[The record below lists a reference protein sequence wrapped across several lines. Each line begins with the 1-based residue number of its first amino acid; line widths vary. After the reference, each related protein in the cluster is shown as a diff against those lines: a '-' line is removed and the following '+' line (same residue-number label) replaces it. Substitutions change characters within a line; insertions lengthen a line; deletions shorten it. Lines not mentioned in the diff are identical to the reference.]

1 VAEPIRERPFT
12 DFTTTMTDILQAL
25 LSGLA
30 LGGVYA
36 LVALGFSITQLTT
49 KTLNFGQG
57 EFLMAGALV
66 AVSAL
71 ALVSG
76 KGGAALA
83 AVDVSIVRYAMAI
96 LVVLGSMGA
105 LGVLMFFTAVRPFV
119 RPGAAGGG
127 MSWIM
132 STIGFGILLQNAA
145 LMLWGPGTLVLP
157 SPLGE
162 SVLRIGGA
170 GIRAQ
175 ELLVIGVSALVVVV
189 LDHVMRRTRVGKAV
203 RAVAANPDAA
213 SLMGIDVRAFVIGAF
228 VLSSA
233 LAGLAGVLI
242 APITTASAFM
252 GLTIALKAF
261 SAAIL
266 GGLTSPRGCIA
277 GGFILGLLEAGV
289 GLWRDEWRE
298 ISMFVLI
305 ILVLVLRPSGLFGR
319 VAFEKV

>member
-1 VAEPIRERPFT
+1 
-12 DFTTTMTDILQAL
+12 MTDILQAL

-36 LVALGFSITQLTT
+36 LVALGFSITQTT
-49 KTLNFGQG
+49 TRTLNFGQG

-76 KGGAALA
+76 KGGAPLA
-83 AVDVSIVRYAMAI
+83 SLDVTIGRYALAI
-96 LVVLGSMGA
+96 LVVLGLLAA
-105 LGVLMFFTAVRPFV
+105 LGVLMFMTAVRPFV
-119 RPGAAGGG
+119 NKGG

-132 STIGFGILLQNAA
+132 STIGFGILLQNTA
-145 LMLWGPGTLVLP
+145 LMIWGPGTLVLP

-162 SVLRIGGA
+162 SVIRIGGA

-175 ELLVIGVSALVVVV
+175 ELLVIAVSGLVVLV
-189 LDHVMRRTRVGKAV
+189 LDHVLRRTRIGKAV

-213 SLMGIDVRAFVIGAF
+213 ALMGIDVRAFVVGAF

-233 LAGLAGVLI
+233 LAGLAGVLV

-252 GLTIALKAF
+252 GLGIALKAF

-277 GGFILGLLEAGV
+277 GGFILGCLEAGV

-305 ILVLVLRPSGLFGR
+305 IGVLVLRPSGLFGR
-319 VAFEKV
+319 AEFEKV

>member
-1 VAEPIRERPFT
+1 
-12 DFTTTMTDILQAL
+12 MTDILQAL

-36 LVALGFSITQLTT
+36 LVALGFSITQTT
-49 KTLNFGQG
+49 TRTLNFGQG

-76 KGGAALA
+76 KAGAPLA
-83 AVDVSIVRYAMAI
+83 SVDVTIGRYALAI
-96 LVVLGSMGA
+96 LVVLGFLAA
-105 LGVLMFFTAVRPFV
+105 LGVLMFLAAVRPFV
-119 RPGAAGGG
+119 NKGG

-132 STIGFGILLQNAA
+132 STIGFGILLQNTA
-145 LMLWGPGTLVLP
+145 LMIWGPGTLVLP

-162 SVLRIGGA
+162 SVIRIGGA

-175 ELLVIGVSALVVVV
+175 ELLVIAVSGLVVLV
-189 LDHVMRRTRVGKAV
+189 LDHVLRRTRIGKAV
-203 RAVAANPDAA
+203 RAVAANPEAA
-213 SLMGIDVRAFVIGAF
+213 ALMGIDVRAFVVGAF

-233 LAGLAGVLI
+233 LAGLAGVLV
-242 APITTASAFM
+242 APIITASAFI
-252 GLTIALKAF
+252 GLGIALKAF

-277 GGFILGLLEAGV
+277 GGFILGCLEAGV

-305 ILVLVLRPSGLFGR
+305 IGVLVLRPSGLFGR
-319 VAFEKV
+319 VEFEKV

>member
-1 VAEPIRERPFT
+1 
-12 DFTTTMTDILQAL
+12 MTDILQAL

-36 LVALGFSITQLTT
+36 LVALGFSITQTTT

-71 ALVSG
+71 ALVGG
-76 KGGAALA
+76 KGGAPLSSMDVTIGRYALA
-83 AVDVSIVRYAMAI
+83 M
-96 LVVLGSMGA
+96 LVVLVFLAG
-105 LGVLMFFTAVRPFV
+105 LGVLVFLTAVRPFV
-119 RPGAAGGG
+119 NKGGTSGG

-132 STIGFGILLQNAA
+132 STIGFGILLQNTA
-145 LMLWGPGTLVLP
+145 LMIWGPGTLVLP

-162 SVLRIGGA
+162 SVIRIGGA

-175 ELLVIGVSALVVVV
+175 ELLVIAVSGAVVLV
-189 LDHVMRRTRVGKAV
+189 LDHVLRRTRIGKAV

-213 SLMGIDVRAFVIGAF
+213 ALMGIDVRAFVVGAF

-233 LAGLAGVLI
+233 LAGLAGVLV

-252 GLTIALKAF
+252 GLGIALKAF

-277 GGFILGLLEAGV
+277 GGFILGCLEAGV

-305 ILVLVLRPSGLFGR
+305 IVVLVLRPSGLFGR
-319 VAFEKV
+319 AEFEKV

>member
-1 VAEPIRERPFT
+1 
-12 DFTTTMTDILQAL
+12 MTDILQAL

-36 LVALGFSITQLTT
+36 LVALGFSITQTT
-49 KTLNFGQG
+49 TRTLNFGQG
-57 EFLMAGALV
+57 EFLMGGALV

-71 ALVSG
+71 ALLSG
-76 KGGAALA
+76 KGGAPLASVDVTIGRYALA
-83 AVDVSIVRYAMAI
+83 M
-96 LVVLGSMGA
+96 LVVLGFLGA
-105 LGVLMFFTAVRPFV
+105 LGVLMFLTAVRPFV
-119 RPGAAGGG
+119 NKGG

-132 STIGFGILLQNAA
+132 STIGFGILLQNTA
-145 LMLWGPGTLVLP
+145 LMIWGPGTLVLP

-162 SVLRIGGA
+162 SVIRIGGA

-175 ELLVIGVSALVVVV
+175 ELLVIAVSGLVVLV
-189 LDHVMRRTRVGKAV
+189 LDHVLRRTRIGKAV

-213 SLMGIDVRAFVIGAF
+213 ALMGIDVRAFVVGAF

-233 LAGLAGVLI
+233 LAGLAGVLV

-252 GLTIALKAF
+252 GLGIALKAF

-277 GGFILGLLEAGV
+277 GGFILGCLEAGV

-319 VAFEKV
+319 VEFEKV

>member
-1 VAEPIRERPFT
+1 
-12 DFTTTMTDILQAL
+12 MTDILQAL

-36 LVALGFSITQLTT
+36 LVALGFSITQTT
-49 KTLNFGQG
+49 TRTLNFGQG
-57 EFLMAGALV
+57 EFLMGGALL

-71 ALVSG
+71 ALLSG
-76 KGGAALA
+76 KAGAPLASVDVTIGRYALA
-83 AVDVSIVRYAMAI
+83 M
-96 LVVLGSMGA
+96 LVALGFLGA
-105 LGVLMFFTAVRPFV
+105 LGVLMFLTAVRPFV
-119 RPGAAGGG
+119 NKGG

-132 STIGFGILLQNAA
+132 STIGFGILLQNTA
-145 LMLWGPGTLVLP
+145 LMIWGPGTLVLP

-162 SVLRIGGA
+162 SVIRIGGA

-175 ELLVIGVSALVVVV
+175 ELLVIAVSGLVVLV
-189 LDHVMRRTRVGKAV
+189 LDHVLRRTRIGKAV

-213 SLMGIDVRAFVIGAF
+213 ALMGIDVRAFVVGAF

-233 LAGLAGVLI
+233 LAGLAGVLV

-252 GLTIALKAF
+252 GLGIALKAF

-277 GGFILGLLEAGV
+277 GGFILGCLEAGV

-319 VAFEKV
+319 VEFEKV

>member
-1 VAEPIRERPFT
+1 
-12 DFTTTMTDILQAL
+12 MTDILQAL

-36 LVALGFSITQLTT
+36 LVALGFSITQITT

-66 AVSAL
+66 AISGL

-76 KGGAALA
+76 KGGGALA
-83 AVDVSIVRYAMAI
+83 AVDVSMGRYALAT
-96 LVVLGSMGA
+96 LVVFGFLGG

-119 RPGAAGGG
+119 HTGG

-162 SVLRIGGA
+162 SIIRIGGA

-175 ELLVIGVSALVVVV
+175 ELLVIGVSAVVVVV

-277 GGFILGLLEAGV
+277 GGFILGCLEAGV

-305 ILVLVLRPSGLFGR
+305 ILVLVIRPSGLLGR
-319 VAFEKV
+319 VVLEKV